1 MLDIIVP
8 GEEICAKY
16 GIPFVN
22 LRLKELIEEHILDSA
37 SVFDSPSCE
46 KIEQQ
51 DPATWEALR
60 SDYAFARES
69 IMGYGLVP
77 AHYEEAK
84 ALFSFWALYGAIT
97 ADEPRELTL
106 GQEYVLYHL
115 LEQKREYC
123 QERMR
128 NMPEK
133 GNLMI
138 KRIPEPQR
146 SEMLNELEGII
157 KDQLSQYDDC
167 SAEDLIAY
175 YEDLE
180 YCFESCF
187 EDIDCLFLDEMTEEE
202 LVRSDLAKQ
211 LGIGGIRYDY
221 KTEVDG
227 VKINFK
233 FEGHNEDKP

>member
-22 LRLKELIEEHILDSA
+22 QRLKELIEEHVLDRTSLLDSQLCKKVEHRDSEAWA
-37 SVFDSPSCE
+37 S
-46 KIEQQ
+46 
-51 DPATWEALR
+51 LR
-60 SDYAFARES
+60 SDYAFARDG

-84 ALFSFWALYGAIT
+84 ALFSFWALYDAIA
-97 ADEPRELTL
+97 ADEPRVLTL

-115 LEQKREYC
+115 LEQEREYC
-123 QERMR
+123 EERMR
-128 NMPEK
+128 DMPEK

-187 EDIDCLFLDEMTEEE
+187 MDIDCLFLDELTEEE

-233 FEGHNEDKP
+233 FAGHNEDKP